1 MIPPPPLLTHPEIR
15 SSKKYEGNVRTLK
28 DAVLVGRPATA
39 LFQSGNTMRHLTD
52 PHSHHGTPILGVSS
66 IGPNFLSSAILGIV
80 ILWLMDTNPSP
91 ELQRLLTV
99 EETLRT
105 LRISRTTLW
114 RRLHDRQIECVR
126 IGSRVLFEPQ
136 AIRAFIAKLRQAN

>member
-1 MIPPPPLLTHPEIR
+1 M
-15 SSKKYEGNVRTLK
+15 
-28 DAVLVGRPATA
+28 A
-39 LFQSGNTMRHLTD
+39 
-52 PHSHHGTPILGVSS
+52 TPILGVGS
-66 IGPNFLSSAILGIV
+66 IGQNFLSSAILGIV

>member
-1 MIPPPPLLTHPEIR
+1 M
-15 SSKKYEGNVRTLK
+15 G
-28 DAVLVGRPATA
+28 VG
-39 LFQSGNTMRHLTD
+39 SN
-52 PHSHHGTPILGVSS
+52 
-66 IGPNFLSSAILGIV
+66 GPNFLSSAILGIV

-99 EETLRT
+99 EET

>member
-1 MIPPPPLLTHPEIR
+1 M
-15 SSKKYEGNVRTLK
+15 
-28 DAVLVGRPATA
+28 
-39 LFQSGNTMRHLTD
+39 
-52 PHSHHGTPILGVSS
+52 GVASNS
-66 IGPNFLSSAILGIV
+66 PNFLSSAILGIV